1 MTFRIVSSTLS
12 QTLLIKPLIHGK
24 SCGLNLN
31 GFLFF
36 PSFNYTGSI
45 FRSGH
50 SYVVP
55 QHIQRW
61 NLKVFLNNTQSSRA
75 SPPNFHRHDTVVGWR
90 ARGKEDGA
98 GGPRAPPNFWQN
110 METYYWVIVGLTAGC
125 SKSSSVW
132 LVDSSSLSLILQ
144 IWMD

>member
-61 NLKVFLNNTQSSRA
+61 YLKVFLNNTQSSRA
-75 SPPNFHRHDTVVGWR
+75 SPQIFTDTTQSLGDGRAGKKMALAGRALPQTFDKTWKHIIGWLWGWQQAVQSR
-90 ARGKEDGA
+90 RRCGSSI
-98 GGPRAPPNFWQN
+98 PPA
-110 METYYWVIVGLTAGC
+110 YL
-125 SKSSSVW
+125 
-132 LVDSSSLSLILQ
+132 
-144 IWMD
+144 